1 MADDLP
7 ADARRAAVGRFLGL
21 FSGVLDRSTVT
32 VLVLAALLA
41 GVGATGGWAGAQD
54 QESTLL
60 AADVGAALAADP
72 LTVTVKKAFV
82 ADTIPTLAP
91 ARPGSRF
98 VLVTVTVE
106 NTSPRPVD
114 ARVTAASFGV
124 SLQGLRQF
132 GRPVPQDSAR
142 PDVVRAIDAT
152 PLGALQPGIEQ
163 NLALVWEQDAA
174 QQVPDTVSVVV
185 IGHTWRISAL
195 DGSWQWFDPTPAA
208 NVELP
213 LAPLPAA

>member
-1 MADDLP
+1 M
-7 ADARRAAVGRFLGL
+7 
-21 FSGVLDRSTVT
+21 
-32 VLVLAALLA
+32 
-41 GVGATGGWAGAQD
+41 
-54 QESTLL
+54 
-60 AADVGAALAADP
+60 
-72 LTVTVKKAFV
+72 
-82 ADTIPTLAP
+82 
-91 ARPGSRF
+91 
-98 VLVTVTVE
+98 TVE

-132 GRPVPQDSAR
+132 GRSVAQDSAR

-174 QQVPDTVSVVV
+174 QKVPETVSVVV

-195 DGSWQWFDPTPAA
+195 DGSWQWFDPAPAA
-208 NVELP
+208 TVELP
-213 LAPLPAA
+213 LVPLPAA